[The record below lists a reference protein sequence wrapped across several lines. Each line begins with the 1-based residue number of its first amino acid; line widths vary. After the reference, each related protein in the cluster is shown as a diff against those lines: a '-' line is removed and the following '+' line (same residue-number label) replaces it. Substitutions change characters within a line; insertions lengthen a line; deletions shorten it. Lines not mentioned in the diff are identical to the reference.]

1 MEVRGLFSCHHW
13 DMDIALALLAGSF
26 IGAVLGFIGAGGAM
40 LSVPILI
47 YLFDFTP
54 VHASTAALVVVF
66 CAAAAGVIPK
76 VRKGEVLIRE
86 ALTIS
91 GLGLI
96 TNVGGAI
103 LSKNLSASTI
113 TTGFSILLVVAGSA
127 MLKGPIKDHPEKK
140 MPVAILVMLSLGI
153 GALTGIF
160 GIGGGFLAIP
170 ILVLFFHTPQN
181 KAAGT
186 SLLIICLNTG
196 ISLLGH
202 EAQWHDVKWHIPIFM
217 AISAVV
223 VATFASHYA
232 SKMPAKLMRN
242 SFAVLLFSVSLF
254 TIIKT
259 WFIA

>member
-1 MEVRGLFSCHHW
+1 
-13 DMDIALALLAGSF
+13 MDIALAILAGSF

-47 YLFDFTP
+47 YIFDFTP

-66 CAAAAGVIPK
+66 CAAAAGAIPK
-76 VRKGEVLIRE
+76 LRKGEALVRE

-96 TNVGGAI
+96 TNIGGAI
-103 LSKNLSASTI
+103 LSKNLSADTI
-113 TTGFSILLVVAGSA
+113 TTGFAVVLIIAGSA
-127 MLKGPIKDHPEKK
+127 MLKGPVKDHPEKK
-140 MPVAILVMLSLGI
+140 MPVIVLVILSLVI
-153 GALTGIF
+153 GALTGVF

-186 SLLIICLNTG
+186 SLLIISMNSA
-196 ISLLGH
+196 ISFLGH
-202 EAQWHDVKWHIPIFM
+202 RAQWGDVKWHIPIIM
-217 AISAVV
+217 AGAALVI
-223 VATFASHYA
+223 ATFASHFA

-242 SFAVLLFSVSLF
+242 SFAILLFSVSLF

>member
-1 MEVRGLFSCHHW
+1 MET
-13 DMDIALALLAGSF
+13 ALALLAGSF

-47 YLFDFTP
+47 YIFDFTP
-54 VHASTAALVVVF
+54 LHASTAALIVVF
-66 CAAAAGVIPK
+66 CAAAAGAVPK
-76 VRKGEVLIRE
+76 LRKGEVLVWE

-91 GLGLI
+91 GLGLV
-96 TNVGGAI
+96 TNLGGSI
-103 LSKNLSASTI
+103 LSKNLSANTI
-113 TTGFSILLVVAGSA
+113 TTGFAVVLMIAGSA

-140 MPVAILVMLSLGI
+140 MPVLILIVLSLVI
-153 GALTGIF
+153 GALTGVF

-202 EAQWHDVKWHIPIFM
+202 RAQWGDVQWHIPILM
-217 AISAVV
+217 AGAALVI
-223 VATFASHYA
+223 ATFASHHA
-232 SKMPAKLMRN
+232 SKAPAKLMRN

-254 TIIKT
+254 TIAKT
-259 WFIA
+259 WIF